1 MNPYLK
7 GYTICVTL
15 SVFVAM
21 MSTLMSAEVHIR
33 SYLSVLESDVQSHQ
47 DAQKATERCEW
58 CEWNSVLRDS
68 GRSGHRPELHDWN
81 L

>member
-21 MSTLMSAEVHIR
+21 ISTLMSAEVHIR
-33 SYLSVLESDVQSHQ
+33 SYPTVLGDDIQSDQ
-47 DAQKATERCEW
+47 DTQEAADRCEW
-58 CEWNSVLRDS
+58 CE
-68 GRSGHRPELHDWN
+68 
-81 L
+81 